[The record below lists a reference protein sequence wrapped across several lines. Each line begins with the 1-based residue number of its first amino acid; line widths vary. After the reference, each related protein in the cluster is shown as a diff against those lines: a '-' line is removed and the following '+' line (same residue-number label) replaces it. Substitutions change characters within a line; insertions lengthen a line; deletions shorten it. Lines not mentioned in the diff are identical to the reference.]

1 MNENVITHTILLRAC
16 HVTFPSVHTGYI
28 GVILFLLL
36 FTLGD
41 IHIKKGHHMYD
52 LSYFAKVWLA
62 VVKKCVKLPHEY
74 VHVHFARVFV
84 LATMMLV

>member
-1 MNENVITHTILLRAC
+1 MNENVITRTILSRAC

-41 IHIKKGHHMYD
+41 IHNKKGHHMYD
-52 LSYFAKVWLA
+52 LSYFAKVWLSSG
-62 VVKKCVKLPHEY
+62 KKNV
-74 VHVHFARVFV
+74 
-84 LATMMLV
+84 